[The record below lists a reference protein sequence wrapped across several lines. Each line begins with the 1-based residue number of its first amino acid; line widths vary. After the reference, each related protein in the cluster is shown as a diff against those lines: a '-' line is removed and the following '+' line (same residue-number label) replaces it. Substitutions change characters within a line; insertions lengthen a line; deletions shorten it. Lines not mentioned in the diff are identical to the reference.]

1 MKANKSKISDKAD
14 KKTVQKTVKKE
25 LEVSITHKFLDVL
38 KGLGYD
44 AEKFSKEVKKTS
56 KELAKKISKKYN
68 EVKLAVED
76 KLVKQP
82 EVIKIKKIK
91 SPVIAKAKP
100 ALAPVKKSPS
110 SNSNLKNDKSV
121 VLAKAPIAR
130 AKKVTKAPNTLAP
143 NIEKKAATVK
153 KQATSVKKVEP
164 PKPLTRAKKVSTASP
179 SGNKGKDSGSK

>member
-1 MKANKSKISDKAD
+1 MKANKSKISDKSD
-14 KKTVQKTVKKE
+14 KRTAQKTVKKE
-25 LEVSITHKFLDVL
+25 LEVSITHKFLDAL

-91 SPVIAKAKP
+91 SPLIAKAKP
-100 ALAPVKKSPS
+100 ALAPTKKTPL
-110 SNSNLKNDKSV
+110 SNSNLKKDTKV
-121 VLAKAPIAR
+121 VAKTPVVT
-130 AKKVTKAPNTLAP
+130 AKKVTKAPRTRAP
-143 NIEKKAATVK
+143 KTITKATPVESKAV
-153 KQATSVKKVEP
+153 SVKNVES
-164 PKPLTRAKKVSTASP
+164 PKRLPRTKKVSTASP
-179 SGNKGKDSGSK
+179 KVIKNKDLNSK

>member
-1 MKANKSKISDKAD
+1 MKANKSKISDKSD
-14 KKTVQKTVKKE
+14 KRTAQKTVKKE
-25 LEVSITHKFLDVL
+25 LEVSITHKFLDAL

-91 SPVIAKAKP
+91 SPLIAKAKP
-100 ALAPVKKSPS
+100 ALAPAKKTPL
-110 SNSNLKNDKSV
+110 SNSNLKKDTKV
-121 VLAKAPIAR
+121 VAKTPVVT
-130 AKKVTKAPNTLAP
+130 AKKVTKAPRTRAP
-143 NIEKKAATVK
+143 KTITKATPVESKAV
-153 KQATSVKKVEP
+153 SVKNVES
-164 PKPLTRAKKVSTASP
+164 PKRLPRTKKVSTASP
-179 SGNKGKDSGSK
+179 KVIKNKDLNSK

>member
-1 MKANKSKISDKAD
+1 MKANKSKISDKSD
-14 KKTVQKTVKKE
+14 KKTAQKTVKKE
-25 LEVSITHKFLDVL
+25 LEVSITHKFLDAL

-91 SPVIAKAKP
+91 SPLIAKAKP
-100 ALAPVKKSPS
+100 ALAPTKKTPL
-110 SNSNLKNDKSV
+110 SNSNLKKDTKV
-121 VLAKAPIAR
+121 VVAKTPVVT
-130 AKKVTKAPNTLAP
+130 AKKVTKAPRTRAP
-143 NIEKKAATVK
+143 KTITKATPVETKAV
-153 KQATSVKKVEP
+153 SVKNVES
-164 PKPLTRAKKVSTASP
+164 PKRLPRTKKVPTASP
-179 SGNKGKDSGSK
+179 KVIKNKDLNSK